1 MALNS
6 MQNPFLKS
14 ALAAFV
20 SFLTCQAL
28 ALEFGSLN
36 VKSERG
42 EALSAEVAVQAGPA
56 DVLVPSCIKV
66 IAPGRKD
73 VPAASGVTI
82 FWRKESASS
91 VLDVRST
98 QIVDVPALALA
109 LEADCGAGRS
119 WREFLVQLKPHS
131 GSGFR
136 SRSTR
141 AASGSEWIVGPGESP
156 RSLAQLLYPSQP
168 GTQRRF
174 IQALAEA
181 NPSLG
186 IEVSGTA
193 DLVAGST
200 LQMPDWQALAGR
212 AAAGS
217 AAALPRPAE
226 ESAQPRQLSSELIPA
241 PAKSVAPQP
250 PRLSARQKLS
260 PDSPLP
266 LRLSPLLSSR
276 QEASDQLRQMLRLEY
291 RLLISFNEQLT
302 AIASLGGEQS
312 VREEPAA
319 APSSFPVESPVHLQ
333 SSPAL
338 PVEPSVAS
346 APALV
351 PAPTALPA
359 AGEAALASLPASWQP
374 SEASPAPVKIPK
386 VPLSTSPA
394 MPAGNG
400 EIDWLTY
407 GGLAA
412 VALMLLALLARRRAS
427 VPVAAASTVSE
438 FPETVV
444 VEHPARAVVD
454 VDAFFSQPDAISS
467 RSVKSTAFAPPEE
480 KADVNPVMELAE
492 IMLSFGRVE
501 GAAQTLKEYIE
512 ANPQEALQPWVKL
525 LDIYRSGD
533 MHEQFDDLA
542 QKLNRNFNVE
552 LQHWDPE
559 TPPSEP
565 ESSDN
570 PSKANSLEEMPRI
583 CEQIVSQWGR
593 DGCLDYLHQLL
604 RDNRGGQRS
613 GFTLPVVQ
621 EILLLI
627 EILVAR
633 EGAGRS

>member
-1 MALNS
+1 
-6 MQNPFLKS
+6 MQNSFLKPVF
-14 ALAAFV
+14 ATFV
-20 SFLTCQAL
+20 SFLACQAV
-28 ALEFGSLN
+28 ALEFGPLN
-36 VKSERG
+36 VKSGRG
-42 EALSAEVAVQAGPA
+42 EALWAEVAIQTGPA
-56 DVLVPSCIKV
+56 DVLEPGCIKA

-73 VPAASGVTI
+73 VPAASGITI
-82 FWRKESASS
+82 ALRKDSASA

-119 WREFLVQLKPHS
+119 WREFSVQLKPHS
-131 GSGFR
+131 GSS
-136 SRSTR
+136 SRPRT
-141 AASGSEWIVGPGESP
+141 AALASGSEWIVGPGESP
-156 RSLAQLLYPSQP
+156 HSLAQLLYPDQL

-186 IEVSGTA
+186 IEVSGVA

-200 LQMPDWQALAGR
+200 LQMPDWQMFGGQAAVGR
-212 AAAGS
+212 AT
-217 AAALPRPAE
+217 ALRRPAE
-226 ESAQPRQLSSELIPA
+226 ESAQPRQRSPELIPA
-241 PAKSVAPQP
+241 PVKSVVP
-250 PRLSARQKLS
+250 PPPLLSARQRLS
-260 PDSPLP
+260 PDSALP
-266 LRLSPLLSSR
+266 LRLSPLLSTR

-291 RLLISFNEQLT
+291 RLLTSFNEQLS

-312 VREEPAA
+312 VREALVA
-319 APSSFPVESPVHLQ
+319 VPSSFPVESPVHLQ
-333 SSPAL
+333 ASPAL
-338 PVEPSVAS
+338 PVEPAVAP
-346 APALV
+346 APALM
-351 PAPTALPA
+351 
-359 AGEAALASLPASWQP
+359 PASPSASGQP
-374 SEASPAPVKIPK
+374 SDAASASVKIPK
-386 VPLSTSPA
+386 ASSSTSPA

-412 VALMLLALLARRRAS
+412 VALMLLVLLARRRAS
-427 VPVAAASTVSE
+427 VPVTAAPTASE

-454 VDAFFSQPDAISS
+454 VDAFFSQPDATAS
-467 RSVKSTAFAPPEE
+467 RSLKSNSFAPPEE

-559 TPPSEP
+559 TPPAEP
-565 ESSDN
+565 AGADN
-570 PSKANSLEEMPRI
+570 PAKANSLEEMPRI
-583 CEQIVSQWGR
+583 CEQIVSRWGR
-593 DGCLDYLHQLL
+593 EGCLDYLHQLL

>member
-1 MALNS
+1 
-6 MQNPFLKS
+6 MQITFLKPVF
-14 ALAAFV
+14 AAFV
-20 SFLTCQAL
+20 SFLACQAL
-28 ALEFGSLN
+28 ALEFGPLN
-36 VKSERG
+36 VKSGRG
-42 EALSAEVAVQAGPA
+42 EALSAEVAIQTGPA
-56 DVLVPSCIKV
+56 DLLEPGCIKV

-73 VPAASGVTI
+73 VPAASGVTLS
-82 FWRKESASS
+82 WRKESASA

-119 WREFLVQLKPHS
+119 WREFSVQLKPQS
-131 GSGFR
+131 GSRPRMIGV
-136 SRSTR
+136 
-141 AASGSEWIVGPGESP
+141 ASGSEWIVGPGESP
-156 RSLAQLLYPSQP
+156 RSLAQSLYPGQP

-186 IEVSGTA
+186 IEASGTV

-200 LQMPDWQALAGR
+200 LQMPDWQTLGGQTAV
-212 AAAGS
+212 GS
-217 AAALPRPAE
+217 AAALRRSAE
-226 ESAQPRQLSSELIPA
+226 VSEQPRQRSAELIPA
-241 PAKSVAPQP
+241 PAKSLAPQP
-250 PRLSARQKLS
+250 SSLSARQRLS
-260 PDSPLP
+260 PDSALP
-266 LRLSPLLSSR
+266 LRLSALLSTR

-291 RLLISFNEQLT
+291 RLLTSLNERLT
-302 AIASLGGEQS
+302 AIASLSDEQS
-312 VREEPAA
+312 VRDGREVPVA
-319 APSSFPVESPVHLQ
+319 APSPLPVESPGHLQ
-333 SSPAL
+333 ASPAL
-338 PVEPSVAS
+338 PVEPSAAS

-351 PAPTALPA
+351 PVSTVLPP
-359 AGEAALASLPASWQP
+359 AGEAAPSSPPASGQP
-374 SEASPAPVKIPK
+374 IEVSPAPVKIPK
-386 VPLSTSPA
+386 VPPSTSPA

-412 VALMLLALLARRRAS
+412 VALMLLVLLARRRAS
-427 VPVAAASTVSE
+427 VPVAAAPTASE

-454 VDAFFSQPDAISS
+454 VDAFFSQPDATSS
-467 RSVKSTAFAPPEE
+467 RSLKSTSFAPPEE

-525 LDIYRSGD
+525 LDIYRSGN

-552 LQHWDPE
+552 LQQWNHE
-559 TPPSEP
+559 PPPAEP
-565 ESSDN
+565 TGSDN
-570 PSKANSLEEMPRI
+570 PAKANSLEEMPRI
-583 CEQIVSQWGR
+583 CEQIVSRWGR